1 MESGKGEFGPLDR
14 IGQLTM
20 RNLDITDSRDKLA
33 VYAKAG
39 VLQIDGGS
47 ELGLIESGK
56 PREEEAPAE
65 ELPEGGEW
73 LIDLEG

>member
-1 MESGKGEFGPLDR
+1 VDR

-39 VLQIDGGS
+39 VLQIEDGS
-47 ELGLIESGK
+47 ALGLT
-56 PREEEAPAE
+56 APAKPKAEPEKE
-65 ELPEGGEW
+65 ETPPGGEW